1 MIKDDGMSKYGSWE
15 HGMKEYEKWLWKMRW
30 EDMEDDKGGWD
41 EKDTEDDKGGW
52 DEKIRKMIKEDGMKR

>member
-1 MIKDDGMSKYGSWE
+1 
-15 HGMKEYEKWLWKMRW
+15 
-30 EDMEDDKGGWD
+30 MEDDKGGWD